1 MNVTSVTS
9 LTLVGLEPVSAHG
22 PVLFAVLCSVYVFV
36 LCSDSLVVYLICSQ
50 NSLRRPM
57 FAFVAAV
64 LLNSLCASTAL
75 YPKLLAD
82 VLWSRGSVQVSRAAC
97 LGQAFV
103 VISLGASSF
112 LLLAAMAADRYLSIC
127 RPLRYAALVT
137 PAFVWALLLLCWLL
151 PATLVGGAVLL
162 ASRLPLCRSR
172 LRRLYCDVYSLVR
185 LSCGGRAALQSE
197 LLGLLLSAGTVA
209 LPAGFVLFSYGR
221 VLTVCLRRSRAFSS
235 RALHTCLP
243 HLLVFVNYSVS
254 TGIELL
260 QRRLQAAGE
269 PSIVPS
275 FLVVMIPT
283 VMNPVVYGLK
293 MKEVRRHIERLL
305 GCQRAAP

>member
-36 LCSDSLVVYLICSQ
+36 LCSDSLCVYLICSQ

-64 LLNSLCASTAL
+64 LLNSCARARRCTRSC
-75 YPKLLAD
+75 
-82 VLWSRGSVQVSRAAC
+82 SRTCCG
-97 LGQAFV
+97 
-103 VISLGASSF
+103 
-112 LLLAAMAADRYLSIC
+112 LAARCRQYLSIC

-137 PAFVWALLLLCWLL
+137 PAFVGA
-151 PATLVGGAVLL
+151 AAVLA
-162 ASRLPLCRSR
+162 ASRHARGRRRPIGQPPPALRSR

-269 PSIVPS
+269 PSIVPPS
-275 FLVVMIPT
+275 WWS
-283 VMNPVVYGLK
+283 
-293 MKEVRRHIERLL
+293 
-305 GCQRAAP
+305 